1 MKDTPGTRWYRM
13 VNTKENGKIFTNNN
27 ETLDIALLVSG
38 TIEFK
43 VRYIIFVAEIL
54 KYLLYVS
61 APWYTLKTFMPIK

>member
-1 MKDTPGTRWYRM
+1 M

-61 APWYTLKTFMPIK
+61 AP